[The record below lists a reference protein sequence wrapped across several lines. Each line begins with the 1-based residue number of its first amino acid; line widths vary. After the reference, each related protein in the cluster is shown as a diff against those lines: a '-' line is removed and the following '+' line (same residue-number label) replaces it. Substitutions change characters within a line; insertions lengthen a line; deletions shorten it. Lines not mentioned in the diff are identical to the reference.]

1 MTVRKLRNMRK
12 VSLVRVQNS
21 ERLRFNSSSGDSV
34 SVSGGLYAFGNH
46 LEIDCRQAGIRYG
59 LILVGCL
66 GRGIMLARNGNAS
79 DEQLQQVQHGEFG
92 YLQILKGCFTGHRCL
107 AMPFVGSVVIGSIAP
122 IRLALRLLRAENTIR
137 LSRQAVRGL
146 GSPS

>member
-46 LEIDCRQAGIRYG
+46 LETDCRQAGIRCG
-59 LILVGCL
+59 PVSVRCL
-66 GRGIMLARNGNAS
+66 GRGGMLARNGNAS
-79 DEQLQQVQHGEFG
+79 DEQPQQVQLGEFG
-92 YLQILKGCFTGHRCL
+92 YLQVLKGCFACHRCL
-107 AMPFVGSVVIGSIAP
+107 AMPFVGSIVIGGIAP
-122 IRLALRLLRAENTIR
+122 IRLALRLLRAKNTIR
-137 LSRQAVRGL
+137 ASGQAVRGL
-146 GSPS
+146 GSPC